1 MEISVGFADKAEEY
15 YMERGYIWEKSML
28 GRVYYPADGVK
39 LCGRA
44 AIRYME
50 YPWISTF
57 ETDGIRAVTENN
69 EKGDKVDGTEL
80 W

>member
-1 MEISVGFADKAEEY
+1 
-15 YMERGYIWEKSML
+15 ML
-28 GRVYYPADGVK
+28 GRVYYPAEGVK

-57 ETDGIRAVTENN
+57 ETGGIRAVTENN